1 MILPRLTQQPSDRV
15 YGCLESYSITIKSHV
30 TNQIQLMDHP
40 PNPSNWPDGNLK
52 TWFNPMDP
60 TMAQDKI
67 LKTNRS
73 SARLA
78 KILLCEP
85 EVAREPVFVAR
96 GMFS

>member
-1 MILPRLTQQPSDRV
+1 
-15 YGCLESYSITIKSHV
+15 
-30 TNQIQLMDHP
+30 
-40 PNPSNWPDGNLK
+40 
-52 TWFNPMDP
+52 MDP

>member
-1 MILPRLTQQPSDRV
+1 MCLDDFTTINLSDRV
-15 YGCLESYSITIKSHV
+15 YGCLES
-30 TNQIQLMDHP
+30 
-40 PNPSNWPDGNLK
+40 
-52 TWFNPMDP
+52 NPMDP